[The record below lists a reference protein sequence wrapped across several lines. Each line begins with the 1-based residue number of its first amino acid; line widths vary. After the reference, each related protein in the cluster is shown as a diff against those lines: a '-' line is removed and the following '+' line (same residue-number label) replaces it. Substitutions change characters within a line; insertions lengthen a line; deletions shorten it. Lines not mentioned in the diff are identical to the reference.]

1 MAAIF
6 LCHSH
11 QNIIKMEISVE
22 LTLTPLQDNF
32 EPPIVAF
39 IKALRAYGCT
49 IKESPLSTQV
59 YGEFDTVM
67 TLITNTTKKA
77 FEESEHIILNMKI
90 VKTNRSDYEPSF

>member
-1 MAAIF
+1 
-6 LCHSH
+6 
-11 QNIIKMEISVE
+11 MEISVE

-32 EPPIVAF
+32 EPPIVAY
-39 IKALRAYGCT
+39 IKALRASGCT

-90 VKTNRSDYEPSF
+90 IYLVIKNYYCMTFIRPRRAFA

>member
-1 MAAIF
+1 
-6 LCHSH
+6 
-11 QNIIKMEISVE
+11 MEISVE

-32 EPPIVAF
+32 EPPIVAY
-39 IKALRAYGCT
+39 IKALRASVCT

>member
-32 EPPIVAF
+32 EPPIVAY
-39 IKALRAYGCT
+39 IKSLRASGCT

-77 FEESEHIILNMKI
+77 FLQSEHIILNMKI

>member
-39 IKALRAYGCT
+39 IKELRNSGCI
-49 IKESPLSTQV
+49 IKETPLSTQV

-77 FEESEHIILNMKI
+77 FLQSEHIILNMKI